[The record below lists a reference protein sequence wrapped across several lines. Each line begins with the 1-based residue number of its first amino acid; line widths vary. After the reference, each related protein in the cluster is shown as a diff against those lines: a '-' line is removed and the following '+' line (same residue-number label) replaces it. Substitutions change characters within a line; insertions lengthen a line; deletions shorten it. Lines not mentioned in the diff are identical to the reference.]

1 MRYGLAL
8 LLLTGAL
15 LAGCNRPAD
24 QTPTGNVATDV
35 AATLTAVPT
44 FGPMATRPSSAATA
58 TAPPSATPVAT
69 ATSAP
74 TETPTLGPSPS
85 ATALA
90 LPPGDPRTGLNLSVP
105 DYSDDFSQSFKWFVG
120 YEDNT
125 VSLSQQNGKL
135 IAVDKMADS
144 YLTWSTTNVTAGNV
158 YAEVTADVG
167 ACSGRDAS
175 GLAVR
180 IGGDAYD
187 RGYALELSCDGA
199 YRIRKF
205 INIDTSPKTLV
216 DWTAAEAIRKGPNA
230 SNRIGFLADG
240 NTLSVFANNTL
251 LGQVEDKDL
260 VAGTFGLF
268 ANAAAT
274 DGLTV
279 TFDDFALWYP

>member
-1 MRYGLAL
+1 MRAGSL
-8 LLLTGAL
+8 LLLLAGVL

-44 FGPMATRPSSAATA
+44 FGPVATRPPSA
-58 TAPPSATPVAT
+58 TAPPSATQQAT
-69 ATSAP
+69 ATPLP
-74 TETPTLGPSPS
+74 TETPTLGPTPT
-85 ATALA
+85 ATAPA
-90 LPPGDPRTGLNLSVP
+90 LPPGDPRTGLNLSAP

-135 IAVDKMADS
+135 IAVDKIADA

-167 ACSGRDAS
+167 ACEGRDAS
-175 GLAVR
+175 GLSVR

-199 YRIRKF
+199 YRVRKF
-205 INIDTSPKTLV
+205 INIDTPPKTLV
-216 DWTAAEAIRKGPNA
+216 DWTAAEAIVKGPNA
-230 SNRIGFLADG
+230 TNRIGFLADG

-251 LGQVEDKDL
+251 LGQVEDNDL

-268 ANAAAT
+268 ANAGVT